1 MLKQLKKWLGNLG
14 LRKRKRSYN
23 LRVVEYYGFDGEN
36 KNEWC
41 LLHRRMSGSSDDD
54 TWFYVV
60 GDSDL
65 AADKEL
71 VILSKRPGWQGYWVW
86 LDLGTREEDWTG
98 PVGTSARKVRR
109 KTSQTWVADVVADLV
124 KEDWVEPSCL
134 TRLQWHRRPM
144 TPRVDLSASSA
155 TGHGVT

>member
-1 MLKQLKKWLGNLG
+1 MLKKLKKWLGNLG

-23 LRVVEYYGFDGEN
+23 LRVVEYYDFDGEN
-36 KNEWC
+36 QNEWC

-65 AADKEL
+65 VDKEL
-71 VILSKRPGWQGYWVW
+71 VILSKRPGWQGHWVW

-98 PVGTSARKVRR
+98 PVSTSARKVRR

-144 TPRVDLSASSA
+144 TPRVDPSASSA
-155 TGHGVT
+155 TGNGVT